1 MKKLH
6 DGDFF
11 DIVAYLELLDTKL
24 RLVNCGRFPIL
35 KGILSLWETMLLA
48 CKKPCWISSFDV
60 VKIIRTHFQERQ
72 CLEILTLK
80 WRKKIFLLL
89 KINRYLL

>member
-24 RLVNCGRFPIL
+24 GLANCGRFPIL
-35 KGILSLWETMLLA
+35 KAVLSRSETMLLA
-48 CKKPCWISSFDV
+48 CKKPC
-60 VKIIRTHFQERQ
+60 
-72 CLEILTLK
+72 
-80 WRKKIFLLL
+80 
-89 KINRYLL
+89 